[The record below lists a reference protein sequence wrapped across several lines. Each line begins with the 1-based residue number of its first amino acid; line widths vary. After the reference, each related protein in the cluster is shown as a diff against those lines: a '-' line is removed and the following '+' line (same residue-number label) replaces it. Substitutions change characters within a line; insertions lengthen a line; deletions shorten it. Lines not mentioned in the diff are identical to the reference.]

1 VSSANNSGGVV
12 KKFNKKV
19 VRNRTTLNET
29 KHTLT
34 KSNNIPKVNHLHKK
48 KLPNAQ
54 RQNSLDSQANKENN
68 TPGAA
73 SKNKKF

>member
-1 VSSANNSGGVV
+1 
-12 KKFNKKV
+12 
-19 VRNRTTLNET
+19 LNET